1 MRLTFMGVHVTAA
14 SHGPASFCCCPSS
27 FSSLRGDLNNRA
39 ELQRMMLFVTLGVLA
54 ASESILQSL
63 LLLLQRLFLS
73 RKDLMLH
80 KKGAG
85 SNLNLLLC
93 SVGTKFRTKRDLLML
108 RKEYTLAYAGV
119 NQRAQPQRS
128 VNHSWGNPA
137 VGTCPGWQEH
147 RERGSCCTPK

>member
-1 MRLTFMGVHVTAA
+1 MVAA
-14 SHGPASFCCCPSS
+14 SHGPASSCYCPSG

-39 ELQRMMLFVTLGVLA
+39 ELQRMMLPVTLGVLA
-54 ASESILQSL
+54 LSESICQSL
-63 LLLLQRLFLS
+63 LLLLQRLFLP

-85 SNLNLLLC
+85 SNSNLLLR
-93 SVGTKFRTKRDLLML
+93 SVSTKFHTKRAPPML
-108 RKEYTLAYAGV
+108 RKEYGLAYAGV

-128 VNHSWGNPA
+128 LNDSWGNPA

-147 RERGSCCTPK
+147 RERRRKEESCCTPQ